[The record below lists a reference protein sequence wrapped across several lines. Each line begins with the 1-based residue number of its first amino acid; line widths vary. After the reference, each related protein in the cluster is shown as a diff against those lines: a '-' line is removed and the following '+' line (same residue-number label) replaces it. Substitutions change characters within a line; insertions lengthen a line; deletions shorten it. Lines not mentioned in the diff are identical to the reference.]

1 MEIMDYA
8 DILVENGLDILIESA
23 DQSAAKR
30 IFKKV
35 LNSHPKVKKDYTF
48 NYNCDGS
55 AFVEQTKKTKTWSD
69 KDMDIISDFHKDI
82 INELKKSNMV
92 LDADG
97 VRFFVAYYV
106 N

>member
-1 MEIMDYA
+1 METMDYV
-8 DILVENGLDILIESA
+8 DILVENGLNILLESA

-48 NYNCDGS
+48 NYNCDGR
-55 AFVEQTKKTKTWSD
+55 AFVEQTKKIKTWSD
-69 KDMDIISDFHKDI
+69 DDMDTMSDFHRDLV
-82 INELKKSNMV
+82 NELKKSNMT

-97 VRFFVAYYV
+97 IRFFVAYYV